1 MSMVINRDQQ
11 LASEPK
17 GNRAV
22 SWGKLASTGPPHS
35 KGEVLECGSSVAGSP
50 DDVPEK
56 SDTWMLL

>member
-1 MSMVINRDQQ
+1 MTSSQPQSQGAIGQGGD
-11 LASEPK
+11 
-17 GNRAV
+17 
-22 SWGKLASTGPPHS
+22 WGKLASTSPPHS